1 MTIKNFKDKILAGG
15 QLTVEEALWLAD
27 IQHFDPQELW
37 DAAAEITA
45 KFSPRKFDSCSIV
58 NARSG
63 KCSEDCKWCAQS
75 AHYSTGAA
83 VYPLVDKKTCLDLA
97 EYNREQGVG
106 RYSLVASGRAVT
118 GAALDKICDY
128 YEEMTRRGGVYLCA
142 SLGLLGRP
150 ELEKLRAAGVERY
163 HCNLETAPSHFSTL
177 CTTHTQEE
185 KIATL
190 REARAVGMEICSGGI
205 IGMGETHAQR
215 VELAVKLREVEP
227 DSIPINIL
235 HPIEG
240 TPLAEEAPLTR
251 EEVLTTVAVFRLIH
265 PRVAL
270 RFAGGRDRISPET
283 QREALRVGINGA
295 IMGDLLTTIGSQI
308 AADREMVR
316 ECGYEF

>member
-15 QLTVEEALWLAD
+15 QLTTEEALWLAD
-27 IQHFDPQELW
+27 TQHFDQQELW

-45 KFSPRKFDSCSIV
+45 KFAPRKFDSCSIV

-75 AHYSTGAA
+75 AHYTTGAA
-83 VYPLVDKKTCLDLA
+83 VYPLVDKQTCLDLA
-97 EYNREQGVG
+97 EYNRREGVG

-118 GAALDKICDY
+118 GAALERICDY
-128 YEEMTRRGGVYLCA
+128 YAEMNRRGGLYLCA

-150 ELEKLRAAGVERY
+150 ELEKLREAGVERY

-177 CTTHTQEE
+177 CTTHTQDE

-190 REARAVGMEICSGGI
+190 REARALGMEICSGGI

-270 RFAGGRDRISPET
+270 RFAGGRDRISPAT

-308 AADREMVR
+308 ASDREMVR